1 MHLTERP
8 QASARSWF
16 AGPGFGPPPGAE
28 AEPGA
33 GPDAGATPAPAPDA
47 SDPRP
52 RLICFS
58 YAGGTPSVYRDWPDL
73 LGPGVR
79 VVPVLLPGRGLR
91 LGEEPYTDMA
101 PLARDVTDALV
112 AAGHVG
118 DHALFGHSMGA
129 LLAYEVACELRA
141 RARPGPSHLFVSGS
155 RAPHLYG
162 GPDDQA
168 LGDDDLRRLV
178 RDLGALDSDDR
189 VGGSY
194 LERRLPVLRA
204 DLTLCARYRWRPRRP
219 LDCPMTAFSAAHDP
233 VAPPDRVDAW
243 RTYTS
248 ASLLHRRVAGGHF
261 YLTGPARLPLLREL
275 RAELT
280 RTAEE
285 REPSWTY

>member
-1 MHLTERP
+1 MHVTERP
-8 QASARSWF
+8 QAPVGAWF
-16 AGPGFGPPPGAE
+16 AGPGFGPTAGSPPGTAARAE
-28 AEPGA
+28 AG
-33 GPDAGATPAPAPDA
+33 PAPGPP
-47 SDPRP
+47 DPRP
-52 RLICFS
+52 RLICFG

-73 LGPGVR
+73 LGPGVT

-91 LGEEPYTDMA
+91 LAEEPYTDME

-112 AAGHVG
+112 AAGHV
-118 DHALFGHSMGA
+118 DDYALFGHSMGA
-129 LLAYEVACELRA
+129 LLAYEVACALRD
-141 RARPGPSHLFVSGS
+141 RGRPGPSHLFVSGS

-162 GPDDQA
+162 GPADQA

-178 RDLGALDSDDR
+178 HDLGGLDPDDR

-204 DLTLCARYRWRPRRP
+204 DLTLCARYRWRPRIP
-219 LDCPMTAFSAAHDP
+219 LDCPMTAFSAAPDP
-233 VAPPDRVDAW
+233 VAPPDRVEAW

-248 ASLLHRRVAGGHF
+248 ASLLHHRVPGGHF
-261 YLTGPARLPLLREL
+261 YLNGPARLPLLREL

-280 RTAEE
+280 RTTEE